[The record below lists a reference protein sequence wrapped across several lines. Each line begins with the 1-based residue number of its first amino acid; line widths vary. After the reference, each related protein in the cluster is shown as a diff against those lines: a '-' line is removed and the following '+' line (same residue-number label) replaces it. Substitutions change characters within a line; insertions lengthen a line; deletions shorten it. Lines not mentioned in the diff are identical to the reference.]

1 MRRFFFLEGAVTRA
15 SAGRK
20 RNQRAAHAAPRSVPA
35 HPQAIRNSLGERV
48 YRALKRDIISCNF
61 LPGAA
66 LSEKALARRYKGSRT
81 PVREAAVRLQQE
93 RLLRIVPNRGYFV
106 SPITLRELNEVYEYR
121 CAVECAAAEL
131 AARKGADPELLEEL
145 TVLARTPFRSQ
156 DRKSCMAFI
165 QADTAFHVGI
175 ARLSRNQM
183 LERAVSEA
191 RCQMERIMYAAID
204 IDYYGE
210 FPLRE
215 HMQILDAI
223 RGYNSQLARECMFD
237 HIIQSKDKV
246 LRLASSNPRQL

>member
-1 MRRFFFLEGAVTRA
+1 VAKA

-20 RNQRAAHAAPRSVPA
+20 RNQRSAHVASRSRPA
-35 HPQAIRNSLGERV
+35 RLQKTRDSLSEKV
-48 YRALKRDIISCNF
+48 YRALKRDIIAGNF
-61 LPGAA
+61 LPGAS
-66 LSEKALARRYKGSRT
+66 LSEKTLAHRYKSSRT

-121 CAVECAAAEL
+121 SAVECSAAEL
-131 AARKGADPELLEEL
+131 AARKGADPKLLEQL
-145 TVLARTPFRSQ
+145 TEIARTPYHGY
-156 DRKSCMAFI
+156 DRKSCIAFI

-183 LERAVSEA
+183 LERAVSDA
-191 RCQMERIMYAAID
+191 RSQMERIMYAAID
-204 IDYYGE
+204 INYYGE
-210 FPLRE
+210 FPLVE

-223 RGYNSQLARECMFD
+223 RNRNPQLAAKCMFE

>member
-1 MRRFFFLEGAVTRA
+1 V
-15 SAGRK
+15 
-20 RNQRAAHAAPRSVPA
+20 
-35 HPQAIRNSLGERV
+35 
-48 YRALKRDIISCNF
+48 
-61 LPGAA
+61 
-66 LSEKALARRYKGSRT
+66 EK
-81 PVREAAVRLQQE
+81 
-93 RLLRIVPNRGYFV
+93 
-106 SPITLRELNEVYEYR
+106 
-121 CAVECAAAEL
+121 
-131 AARKGADPELLEEL
+131 L
-145 TVLARTPFRSQ
+145 TVLARTPYRGQ
-156 DRKSCMAFI
+156 DRKSCIAFI

-191 RCQMERIMYAAID
+191 RCEMERIMYAAID

-223 RGYNSQLARECMFD
+223 RNHDPQLARECMFE